1 MRASPWDARR
11 RQRTERERRLA
22 QQKVEI
28 DIQDKGEYKV
38 LVPVGDLDVYTVG
51 SLRDALGKMIEDE
64 TPRVVVDLDGV
75 PFMDSSGLGA
85 LMGGV
90 RRLRE
95 AGGDLAIACTREQ
108 HLKLFT
114 ITGFGEGVSIAPT
127 VEEAAKGFRE

>member
-1 MRASPWDARR
+1 M
-11 RQRTERERRLA
+11 A

-28 DIQDKGEYKV
+28 DIQDKGDYKV

-64 TPRVVVDLDGV
+64 TPSVVVDLDGV

-127 VEEAAKGFRE
+127 VEEAAQDFRE

>member
-1 MRASPWDARR
+1 M
-11 RQRTERERRLA
+11 A

-28 DIQDKGEYKV
+28 DLENGDGYRV
-38 LVPVGDLDVYTVG
+38 LRPKGDLDVYTVG
-51 SLRDALGKMIEDE
+51 SLRDALGKLVEE
-64 TPRVVVDLDGV
+64 KGARVVVDLDGV

-90 RRLRE
+90 RRMRE
-95 AGGDLAIACTREQ
+95 TGGDLAIACTREQ

-127 VEEAAKGFRE
+127 VEEAAKGLRE

>member
-1 MRASPWDARR
+1 M
-11 RQRTERERRLA
+11 A
-22 QQKVEI
+22 QQKIEI
-28 DIQDKGEYKV
+28 DISEASDYRV
-38 LVPVGDLDVYTVG
+38 LKPTGDLDVYTVG
-51 SLRDALGKMIEDE
+51 SLRDAIGEVVE
-64 TPRVVVDLDGV
+64 QENPRVVVDLDSV

-127 VEEAAKGFRE
+127 VEEAARGFKN

>member
-1 MRASPWDARR
+1 M
-11 RQRTERERRLA
+11 A

-28 DIQDKGEYKV
+28 DITEGEDWQTLK
-38 LVPVGDLDVYTVG
+38 PTGDLDVYTVG
-51 SLRDALGKMIEDE
+51 SLRDAIGQMIDQG
-64 TPRVVVDLDGV
+64 TPKVVVDLDGV

-95 AGGDLAIACTREQ
+95 SGGDLAIACTREQ
-108 HLKLFT
+108 HLKLFS

-127 VEEAAKGFRE
+127 VEEAAKGFRS

>member
-1 MRASPWDARR
+1 V
-11 RQRTERERRLA
+11 A

-28 DIQDKGEYKV
+28 EIEDREDYR
-38 LVPVGDLDVYTVG
+38 LLRPSGDLDVYTVG
-51 SLRDALGKMIEDE
+51 SLRDALGKMIDDE
-64 TPRVVVDLDGV
+64 TPKVVVDLDGV

-108 HLKLFT
+108 HLKLFN

-127 VEEAAKGFRE
+127 AEEAAKGFRS

>member
-1 MRASPWDARR
+1 M
-11 RQRTERERRLA
+11 A

-28 DIQDKGEYKV
+28 DIQDKDEYKV

-64 TPRVVVDLDGV
+64 TPSVVVDLDGV

>member
-1 MRASPWDARR
+1 V
-11 RQRTERERRLA
+11 A

-28 DIQDKGEYKV
+28 EIRDSDEGFRILK
-38 LVPVGDLDVYTVG
+38 PMGDLDVYTVG
-51 SLRDALGKMIEDE
+51 NLRDAIGQMIEQQ
-64 TPRVVVDLDGV
+64 TPKIVVELDGV

-108 HLKLFT
+108 HLKLFA

-127 VEEAAKGFRE
+127 VEEAAKEFRV

>member
-1 MRASPWDARR
+1 V
-11 RQRTERERRLA
+11 A

-28 DIQDKGEYKV
+28 EVVDQGDYRV
-38 LVPVGDLDVYTVG
+38 LRPSGDLDVYTVG
-51 SLRDALGKMIEDE
+51 SLRDAIGNMIEQAS
-64 TPRVVVDLDGV
+64 PKIVVDLDGV

-108 HLKLFT
+108 HLKLFA

-127 VEEAAKGFRE
+127 VEEAAGGFRT

>member
-1 MRASPWDARR
+1 VPQS
-11 RQRTERERRLA
+11 
-22 QQKVEI
+22 KI
-28 DIQDKGEYKV
+28 DIDISEQNGYQV
-38 LVPVGDLDVYTVG
+38 VRPTGDLDVYTVG
-51 SLRDALGKMIEDE
+51 SLRDAIGAMLDDKSA
-64 TPRVVVDLDGV
+64 RVVVDLDAV

-95 AGGDLAIACTREQ
+95 AGGDLAIACTKEQ

-127 VEEAAKGFRE
+127 VEEAAAGFKN

>member
-1 MRASPWDARR
+1 V
-11 RQRTERERRLA
+11 A
-22 QQKVEI
+22 QSKI
-28 DIQDKGEYKV
+28 DIDISEQNGYKV
-38 LVPVGDLDVYTVG
+38 VRPSGDLDVYTVG
-51 SLRDALGKMIEDE
+51 SLRDAIGAMIDDE
-64 TPRVVVDLDGV
+64 AAKVVVDLDGV

-95 AGGDLAIACTREQ
+95 AGGDLAIACTKEQ

-127 VEEAAKGFRE
+127 VEEAAAGFKS

>member
-1 MRASPWDARR
+1 M
-11 RQRTERERRLA
+11 A
-22 QQKVEI
+22 QQKI
-28 DIQDKGEYKV
+28 DIAISDAGGYRV
-38 LVPVGDLDVYTVG
+38 LKPEGDLDVYTVG
-51 SLRDALGKMIEDE
+51 SLRDAIAEFVEEGGPK
-64 TPRVVVDLDGV
+64 VVVDLDGV

-127 VEEAAKGFRE
+127 VEEAARGFKN

>member
-1 MRASPWDARR
+1 MA
-11 RQRTERERRLA
+11 T
-22 QQKVEI
+22 QKI
-28 DIQDKGEYKV
+28 DIEITDREDHKV
-38 LVPVGDLDVYTVG
+38 IRPDGDLDVYTVG
-51 SLRDALGKMIEDE
+51 SLRDAIGTMIDE
-64 TPRVVVDLDGV
+64 GHTKLVVDLDGV

-127 VEEAAKGFRE
+127 VDEAAAGFRDK

>member
-1 MRASPWDARR
+1 V
-11 RQRTERERRLA
+11 A
-22 QQKVEI
+22 QQKIEI
-28 DIQDKGEYKV
+28 NIKDSEGYQVVSPD
-38 LVPVGDLDVYTVG
+38 GDLDVYTVG
-51 SLRDALGKMIEDE
+51 SLRDAIGQILEEEK
-64 TPRVVVDLDGV
+64 PKVVVDLDGV

-127 VEEAAKGFRE
+127 VEEAAQGFRG

>member
-1 MRASPWDARR
+1 MAASLWDA
-11 RQRTERERRLA
+11 QRTERERRLA

-28 DIQDKGEYKV
+28 DIQDKGDYKV

-64 TPRVVVDLDGV
+64 TPSVVVDLDGV

-127 VEEAAKGFRE
+127 VEEAAKGFRN

>member
-1 MRASPWDARR
+1 MA
-11 RQRTERERRLA
+11 T
-22 QQKVEI
+22 QKI
-28 DIQDKGEYKV
+28 DIEISDRGDHKV
-38 LVPVGDLDVYTVG
+38 IRPDGDLDVYTVG
-51 SLRDALGKMIEDE
+51 SLRDAIGTMIEE
-64 TPRVVVDLDGV
+64 GHTKLVVDLDGV

-85 LMGGV
+85 LMGGA

-127 VEEAAKGFRE
+127 VEEAAAGFRDES

>member
-1 MRASPWDARR
+1 M
-11 RQRTERERRLA
+11 A

-28 DIQDKGEYKV
+28 DIQDKGDYRV

-51 SLRDALGKMIEDE
+51 SLRDALGRMIEQE
-64 TPRVVVDLDGV
+64 TSRVVVDLDGV

-95 AGGDLAIACTREQ
+95 AGGDLAISCTREQ

-127 VEEAAKGFRE
+127 VEEAAKGFRD

>member
-1 MRASPWDARR
+1 LS
-11 RQRTERERRLA
+11 
-22 QQKVEI
+22 QQKI
-28 DIQDKGEYKV
+28 DIQVSSKDDFKV
-38 LVPVGDLDVYTVG
+38 IKPTGDLDVYTVG
-51 SLRDALGKMIEDE
+51 SLRDAIGEMIEE
-64 TPRVVVDLDGV
+64 GSTKVVVDLDGV

-95 AGGDLAIACTREQ
+95 SGGDLAIACTREQ

-127 VEEAAKGFRE
+127 VEEAAAGFRP

>member
-1 MRASPWDARR
+1 M
-11 RQRTERERRLA
+11 A
-22 QQKVEI
+22 QQKV
-28 DIQDKGEYKV
+28 DIQIEEGDGYRV
-38 LVPVGDLDVYTVG
+38 LRPVGDLDVYTVG
-51 SLRDALGKMIEDE
+51 SLRDALGRLIQEE

-95 AGGDLAIACTREQ
+95 SGGDLAIACTREQ

-127 VEEAAKGFRE
+127 VEEAAKGFAE

>member
-1 MRASPWDARR
+1 V
-11 RQRTERERRLA
+11 A

-28 DIQDKGEYKV
+28 EISDEDDYRV
-38 LVPVGDLDVYTVG
+38 LRPDGDLDVYTVG
-51 SLRDALGKMIEDE
+51 SLRDAIGKMIEEE
-64 TPRVVVDLDGV
+64 TPRVVVNLDGV

-108 HLKLFT
+108 HLKLFD

-127 VEEAAKGFRE
+127 VEEAAKGFRT

>member
-1 MRASPWDARR
+1 V
-11 RQRTERERRLA
+11 A
-22 QQKVEI
+22 QQKVDIEI
-28 DIQDKGEYKV
+28 TDKDEYRV
-38 LVPVGDLDVYTVG
+38 LKATGDLDVYTVRT
-51 SLRDALGKMIEDE
+51 LRDAIGQMIQDE

-95 AGGDLAIACTREQ
+95 AGGDLAVACTREQ
-108 HLKLFT
+108 HLKLFA

-127 VEEAAKGFRE
+127 VEEAAEGFRS

>member
-1 MRASPWDARR
+1 M
-11 RQRTERERRLA
+11 A

-28 DIQDKGEYKV
+28 DIQDKGDYK
-38 LVPVGDLDVYTVG
+38 LLRPEGDLDVYTVG
-51 SLRDALGKMIEDE
+51 SLRDALGQMIEQD

>member
-1 MRASPWDARR
+1 
-11 RQRTERERRLA
+11 LA

-28 DIQDKGEYKV
+28 DIQDKGDYTV

-51 SLRDALGKMIEDE
+51 SLRDALGRMIEDE
-64 TPRVVVDLDGV
+64 TPSVVVDLDGV

>member
-1 MRASPWDARR
+1 MS
-11 RQRTERERRLA
+11 
-22 QQKVEI
+22 QQKI
-28 DIQDKGEYKV
+28 DIEISSLDDHKV
-38 LVPVGDLDVYTVG
+38 IRPTGDLDVYTVG
-51 SLRDALGKMIEDE
+51 SLRDAIGTMIEE
-64 TPRVVVDLDGV
+64 GTTRVVVDLDAV

-95 AGGDLAIACTREQ
+95 AGGDLAISCTREQ

-127 VEEAAKGFRE
+127 VEEAATGFRV

>member
-1 MRASPWDARR
+1 V
-11 RQRTERERRLA
+11 A

-28 DIQDKGEYKV
+28 EISDVEDYRV
-38 LVPVGDLDVYTVG
+38 LRPDGDLDVYTVG
-51 SLRDALGKMIEDE
+51 SLRDAIGRMIEDE
-64 TPRVVVDLDGV
+64 TPRVVVNLDGV

-108 HLKLFT
+108 HLKLFA

-127 VEEAAKGFRE
+127 TEEAAKDFRT

>member
-1 MRASPWDARR
+1 MV
-11 RQRTERERRLA
+11 A

-28 DIQDKGEYKV
+28 EVTDGDRYRTLRPE
-38 LVPVGDLDVYTVG
+38 GDLDVYTVG
-51 SLRDALGKMIEDE
+51 SLRDAIGRMIDE
-64 TPRVVVDLDGV
+64 GTPRVVVDLDSV

-108 HLKLFT
+108 HLKLFS
-114 ITGFGEGVSIAPT
+114 ITGFGEGVTIAPT
-127 VEEAAKGFRE
+127 VDEAGEIFSEERAS

>member
-1 MRASPWDARR
+1 V
-11 RQRTERERRLA
+11 A

-28 DIQDKGEYKV
+28 EIEDAGDYHI
-38 LVPVGDLDVYTVG
+38 LRPLGDLDVYTVG
-51 SLRDALGKMIEDE
+51 SLRDALAQMISEE
-64 TPRVVVDLDGV
+64 NPKVVVDLDGV

-90 RRLRE
+90 RRMRE
-95 AGGDLAIACTREQ
+95 TGGDLAIACTRQQ

-127 VEEAAKGFRE
+127 VEEAAKGFRA

>member
-1 MRASPWDARR
+1 M
-11 RQRTERERRLA
+11 A

-28 DIQDKGEYKV
+28 DITEGEDWQV
-38 LVPVGDLDVYTVG
+38 LKPTGDLDVYTVG
-51 SLRDALGKMIEDE
+51 SLRDAIGQMIDQG
-64 TPRVVVDLDGV
+64 TPKVVVDLDGV

-95 AGGDLAIACTREQ
+95 SGGDLAIACTREQ

-127 VEEAAKGFRE
+127 VEEAAQGFRG

>member
-1 MRASPWDARR
+1 MS
-11 RQRTERERRLA
+11 
-22 QQKVEI
+22 QQKIEI
-28 DIQDKGEYKV
+28 DITKQGEYQV
-38 LVPVGDLDVYTVG
+38 LRPEGDLDVYTVG
-51 SLRDALGKMIEDE
+51 SLRDAIGAMIDDA
-64 TPRVVVDLDGV
+64 TPHVVVDLDGV

-127 VEEAAKGFRE
+127 VEEAVQGFRG

>member
-1 MRASPWDARR
+1 V
-11 RQRTERERRLA
+11 A

-28 DIQDKGEYKV
+28 EILDEGDYRV
-38 LVPVGDLDVYTVG
+38 LRPQGDLDVYTVG
-51 SLRDALGKMIEDE
+51 SLRDALGRMISDK
-64 TPRVVVDLDGV
+64 TPKVVVDLDGV

-95 AGGDLAIACTREQ
+95 IGGDLAIACTREQ

-127 VEEAAKGFRE
+127 VEEAAKGFRQ

>member
-1 MRASPWDARR
+1 M
-11 RQRTERERRLA
+11 A

-28 DIQDKGEYKV
+28 EVQDVGDHKV
-38 LVPVGDLDVYTVG
+38 LRPVGDLDVYTVG
-51 SLRDALGKMIEDE
+51 SLRDAIGSLLEASTTRI
-64 TPRVVVDLDGV
+64 VVDLDAV

-108 HLKLFT
+108 HLKLFS
-114 ITGFGEGVSIAPT
+114 ITGFGEGVAIAPT
-127 VEEAAKGFRE
+127 VEEAAASFRR

>member
-1 MRASPWDARR
+1 V
-11 RQRTERERRLA
+11 A
-22 QQKVEI
+22 QQKIEI
-28 DIQDKGEYKV
+28 DMTEASGYRV
-38 LVPVGDLDVYTVG
+38 LKPTGDLDVYTVG
-51 SLRDALGKMIEDE
+51 SLRDALGTMVEE
-64 TPRVVVDLDGV
+64 EGPRVVVDLDSV

-127 VEEAAKGFRE
+127 VEEAAQGFRG

>member
-1 MRASPWDARR
+1 V
-11 RQRTERERRLA
+11 A
-22 QQKVEI
+22 QQKI
-28 DIQDKGEYKV
+28 DIEVSDQDQFKV
-38 LVPVGDLDVYTVG
+38 LRPEGDLDVYTVG
-51 SLRDALGKMIEDE
+51 SLRDALGTIVEDD
-64 TPRVVVDLDGV
+64 TPKVVVDLDSV

-95 AGGDLAIACTREQ
+95 AGGDLAISCTREQ

-127 VEEAAKGFRE
+127 VEEAAKGFKN

>member
-1 MRASPWDARR
+1 V
-11 RQRTERERRLA
+11 A

-28 DIQDKGEYKV
+28 EIEDQGDYRV
-38 LVPVGDLDVYTVG
+38 LRPQGDLDVYTVG
-51 SLRDALGKMIEDE
+51 SLRDALGKMITDK
-64 TPRVVVDLDGV
+64 TPKVVVDLDGV

-90 RRLRE
+90 RRMRE
-95 AGGDLAIACTREQ
+95 TGGDLAIACTREQ

-127 VEEAAKGFRE
+127 VEEAAKGFRD

>member
-1 MRASPWDARR
+1 M
-11 RQRTERERRLA
+11 A
-22 QQKVEI
+22 QQKI
-28 DIQDKGEYKV
+28 DIDISEASDYRV
-38 LVPVGDLDVYTVG
+38 LKPSGDLDVYTVG
-51 SLRDALGKMIEDE
+51 SLRDAIGEVVEQDN
-64 TPRVVVDLDGV
+64 PRVVVDLDSV

-127 VEEAAKGFRE
+127 VEEAARGFKN